1 MSVKITGFDKL
12 EKELNRIQRNAEA
25 LSGTKEVSF
34 AELFTPGFMSQNTAV
49 SSFDAFLEAG
59 GYRVNSKEDFAAIPE
74 DEFDK
79 YVKANSK
86 FNSWQEMFHSASQ
99 AYLAK
104 KLGL

>member
-12 EKELNRIQRNAEA
+12 EKELNRIKRNAEA

-59 GYRVNSKEDFAAIPE
+59 GYQVNSKEDFEAIPDE
-74 DEFDK
+74 EFDA
-79 YVKANSK
+79 YVRENTR
-86 FNSWQEMFHSASQ
+86 FTSWQDMLQSAVN
-99 AYLAK
+99 AYVVK
-104 KLGL
+104 KMKA

>member
-1 MSVKITGFDKL
+1 MSVRTAGFGELNKELQRLQKNVKKASETREVSFDKL
-12 EKELNRIQRNAEA
+12 FTA
-25 LSGTKEVSF
+25 SF
-34 AELFTPGFMSQNTAV
+34 MRQNTSV
-49 SSFDAFLEAG
+49 SSFEKAG